1 MSKADCSERY
11 RGHHPVIGF
20 MTLLVL
26 LALTSGCM
34 TVGHTDPG
42 AEAAEEEMT
51 LGNVQRRI
59 DVGMSSA
66 GVVERIGSP
75 NIVTTDADR
84 NEVWVYDRFATE
96 ARYEQTSL
104 GLGLLIGGFSSSSGG
119 IGGVGASHSSGRN
132 SRTQRTLTV
141 VIRFDEDQRV
151 SSLAYHAS
159 RF

>member
-1 MSKADCSERY
+1 
-11 RGHHPVIGF
+11 
-20 MTLLVL
+20 
-26 LALTSGCM
+26 
-34 TVGHTDPG
+34 
-42 AEAAEEEMT
+42 
-51 LGNVQRRI
+51 
-59 DVGMSSA
+59 MSSA
-66 GVVERIGSP
+66 DVVERIGSP

-96 ARYEQTSL
+96 ARYEQTSF

-119 IGGVGASHSSGRN
+119 IGGVGASRSSGRS

-141 VIRFDEDQRV
+141 VIRFDADHRV

>member
-1 MSKADCSERY
+1 MAQVDCSERN
-11 RGHHPVIGF
+11 RGNRPVIGF
-20 MTLLVL
+20 FLTSLLIL
-26 LALTSGCM
+26 SSGCM
-34 TVGHTDPG
+34 TAGRTGPG
-42 AEAAEEEMT
+42 VAEAEEEMT

-66 GVVERIGSP
+66 EVVERIGSP

-96 ARYEQTSL
+96 ARYERTSL
-104 GLGLLIGGFSSSSGG
+104 GLGLLIGGFGSSSGG
-119 IGGVGASHSSGRN
+119 LGGAGASRSSGHQ

-141 VIRFDEDQRV
+141 VIRFDADQQVR
-151 SSLAYHAS
+151 SLAYHAS

>member
-1 MSKADCSERY
+1 MKRATTLI
-11 RGHHPVIGF
+11 V
-20 MTLLVL
+20 LLVL
-26 LALTSGCM
+26 SSGCM
-34 TVGHTDPG
+34 TSGQTDPG
-42 AEAAEEEMT
+42 AAAAEEKMT

-66 GVVERIGSP
+66 DVVERIGSP

-96 ARYEQTSL
+96 ARYEETSL

-119 IGGVGASHSSGRN
+119 VGGVSASRSSGKR

-141 VIRFDEDQRV
+141 VIRFDAEQRV
-151 SSLAYHAS
+151 RTLAYHAS

>member
-1 MSKADCSERY
+1 MKR
-11 RGHHPVIGF
+11 VTTF
-20 MTLLVL
+20 LVL
-26 LALTSGCM
+26 LALSSGCV
-34 TVGHTDPG
+34 TAGQTDPG
-42 AEAAEEEMT
+42 AAASEEDMT

-66 GVVERIGSP
+66 EVVERIGSP

-96 ARYEQTSL
+96 ARYERTSL

-119 IGGVGASHSSGRN
+119 IGGVGASRSSGSQ

-141 VIRFDEDQRV
+141 VIKFDADQQVR
-151 SSLAYHAS
+151 SLAYHAS

>member
-1 MSKADCSERY
+1 MAQVDCSERNCGN
-11 RGHHPVIGF
+11 RPVIGF
-20 MTLLVL
+20 FLTSLLIL
-26 LALTSGCM
+26 SSGCM
-34 TVGHTDPG
+34 TAGRTGPG
-42 AEAAEEEMT
+42 VAEAEEEMT

-66 GVVERIGSP
+66 EVVERIGSP

-96 ARYEQTSL
+96 ARYERTSL
-104 GLGLLIGGFSSSSGG
+104 GLGLLIGGFGSSSGL
-119 IGGVGASHSSGRN
+119 GGVGASRSSGYQ

-141 VIRFDEDQRV
+141 VIRFDADQQVR
-151 SSLAYHAS
+151 SLAYHAS

>member
-1 MSKADCSERY
+1 MKRT
-11 RGHHPVIGF
+11 

-34 TVGHTDPG
+34 TVAQTDPG
-42 AEAAEEEMT
+42 AAAAEEEMT

-66 GVVERIGSP
+66 DVVERIGSP

-96 ARYEQTSL
+96 ARYEQTSF

-119 IGGVGASHSSGRN
+119 IGGVGASRSSGRS

-141 VIRFDEDQRV
+141 VIRFDADHRV

>member
-1 MSKADCSERY
+1 MKRAT
-11 RGHHPVIGF
+11 
-20 MTLLVL
+20 TLLVL
-26 LALTSGCM
+26 LALSSGCM
-34 TVGHTDPG
+34 TAGHAEPDAAG
-42 AEAAEEEMT
+42 AEQEMT

-66 GVVERIGSP
+66 DVVERIGSP

-119 IGGVGASHSSGRN
+119 IGGVGASRSSGRH

-141 VIRFDEDQRV
+141 VIRFDADQQVR
-151 SSLAYHAS
+151 SLAYHAS

>member
-1 MSKADCSERY
+1 MSRVDCPERD
-11 RGHHPVIGF
+11 RGKHPVIGF
-20 MTLLVL
+20 ILASLLL
-26 LALTSGCM
+26 LSSGCM
-34 TVGHTDPG
+34 TAGPTG
-42 AEAAEEEMT
+42 AGVAAAEEEMT

-66 GVVERIGSP
+66 DVVERIGSP

-96 ARYEQTSL
+96 ARYESTSL
-104 GLGLLIGGFSSSSGG
+104 GLGLLIGGFGSSSGG
-119 IGGVGASHSSGRN
+119 LGGVGASRSRGSQ

-141 VIRFDEDQRV
+141 VIRFDADHLVR
-151 SSLAYHAS
+151 SLAYHAS

>member
-1 MSKADCSERY
+1 MKRT
-11 RGHHPVIGF
+11 

-34 TVGHTDPG
+34 TVGQTDPG
-42 AEAAEEEMT
+42 AAAAEEEMT

-66 GVVERIGSP
+66 DVVERIGSP

-96 ARYEQTSL
+96 ARYEQTSF
-104 GLGLLIGGFSSSSGG
+104 GLGLLIGGFSSSNGG
-119 IGGVGASHSSGRN
+119 IGGVGASRSSGKS

-141 VIRFDEDQRV
+141 VIRFDADQRV